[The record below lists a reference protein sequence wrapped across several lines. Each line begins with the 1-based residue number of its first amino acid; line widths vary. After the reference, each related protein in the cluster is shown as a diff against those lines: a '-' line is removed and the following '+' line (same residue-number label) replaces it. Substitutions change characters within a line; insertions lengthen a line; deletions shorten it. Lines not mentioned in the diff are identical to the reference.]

1 MTENHIS
8 SMQANNHVTLMRLGF
23 TSWRDHDNSEDIV
36 SILEHLYA
44 RVVFNALAPH
54 LIEALKNEIYLI

>member
-1 MTENHIS
+1 MSEDTISSIQTNNHI
-8 SMQANNHVTLMRLGF
+8 ALMRLGF

-54 LIEALKNEIYLI
+54 LIEALKNELYLI

>member
-23 TSWRDHDNSEDIV
+23 SSWEDHDNKEDIND
-36 SILEHLYA
+36 LLKHLYA
-44 RVVFNALAPH
+44 RIVFNPH
-54 LIEALKNEIYLI
+54 PPPYGLIAG